1 MGNLEK
7 VLTLPERIEGM
18 NRAMKVSEL
27 AKLLSLSRQRV
38 YELIDSGQLPA
49 LRLGGAIR
57 LDSTLVATWLR
68 KNAA

>member
-1 MGNLEK
+1 
-7 VLTLPERIEGM
+7 
-18 NRAMKVSEL
+18 MKVSEL